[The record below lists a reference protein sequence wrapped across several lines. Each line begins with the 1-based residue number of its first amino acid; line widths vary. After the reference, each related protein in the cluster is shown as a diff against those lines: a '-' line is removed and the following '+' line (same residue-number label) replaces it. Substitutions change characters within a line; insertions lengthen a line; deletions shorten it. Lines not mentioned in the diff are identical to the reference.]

1 MAMTAAEQLAA
12 HFTSLRLAAIPQNI
26 QADVKVLIRDYFGVA
41 LGGSR
46 TDSGQIAA
54 KFAEQTGGTPE
65 ATLIGRKGAKVP
77 AVNAAFANAIASH
90 SIELDDVDI
99 LALFHFSPPVISA
112 ALAAAERVGATGEA
126 FLTACIAGCEMM
138 ARVSDATNPSLR
150 NRAYHTTPTT
160 GVFGATIAAAHLF
173 GLDEE
178 QTVSALGMAGAQAS
192 GLMEMYGPSMQK
204 RFNPGPAARNGVT
217 AAVMAQLGFTGAATI
232 LDGER
237 GFCRAFS
244 DVYDLAKLTVGLG
257 TEFPIYIEYKAYSC
271 ARPIHNAIDCALTVR
286 KELTEPTSAIKS
298 MVMRRHPDW
307 AHYHLNK
314 EPKTYHEAQVS
325 LPYSVAVA
333 LIEGAALLPQYQDE
347 KLKDPEILRLSNMLK
362 IETDASL
369 PRGVSCFL
377 SVETQGGAKLTSQVD
392 HPRGSIANPMTPDE
406 MDFKVHL
413 LADPVLGEAGVTR
426 MIEATREV
434 ETLTSIDQLTSLL
447 VPNRA
452 LA

>member
-1 MAMTAAEQLAA
+1 MALTAAEQLAA
-12 HFTSLRLAAIPQNI
+12 HFTRLRLAAVPSSMQS
-26 QADVKVLIRDYFGVA
+26 DVKVLIRDYLGVA

-54 KFAEQTGGTPE
+54 TFAEQMGGTAE
-65 ATLIGRKGAKVP
+65 ATLIGRKGVKVP
-77 AVNAAFANAIASH
+77 GVNAAFANAIASH

-99 LALFHFSPPVISA
+99 LALFHFSPPVMSA

-126 FLTACIAGCEMM
+126 FLLACIAGCEMM

-150 NRAYHTTPTT
+150 DRAYHTTPTA

-173 GLDEE
+173 GLDEG

-244 DVYDLAKLTVGLG
+244 DRFDLGKLTAGLG

-271 ARPIHNAIDCALTVR
+271 ARPIHNAIDCALAVR
-286 KELTEPTSAIKS
+286 KQLREPTSAIKS
-298 MVMRRHPDW
+298 MTMKRHPDW

-314 EPKTYHEAQVS
+314 APKTYHEAQVS
-325 LPYSVAVA
+325 LPYSVAVS
-333 LIEGAALLPQYQDE
+333 LIEGAALLPQYQNE
-347 KLKDPEILRLSNMLK
+347 KLGEPEILRLSELLA
-362 IETDASL
+362 IEVDPGL
-369 PRGVSCFL
+369 PRGVSCL
-377 SVETQGGAKLTSQVD
+377 LTVQTEGGAVLTSQID
-392 HPRGSIANPMTPDE
+392 HPRGSIANPMTSDE
-406 MDFKVHL
+406 MNLKVHM
-413 LADPVLGEAGVTR
+413 LADPVLGQAGVDQVIDATERLEALGFIGDLTR
-426 MIEATREV
+426 
-434 ETLTSIDQLTSLL
+434 LL
-447 VPNRA
+447 VPA
-452 LA
+452 